1 MDKMPSEKKKA
12 IANTVPAIL
21 LFMTRDR
28 AHKIRRIRD
37 ERINVVKE
45 RGRSKW
51 PR

>member
-1 MDKMPSEKKKA
+1 MDKMPSKKKKA
-12 IANTVPAIL
+12 MANTVPAIL
-21 LFMTRDR
+21 LFMTRER
-28 AHKIRRIRD
+28 NHKIRRIRD